1 MHKTEAVVYS
11 ATQRLRPI
19 LMTSLAMSLGA
30 LPLALSLG
38 AAATSRIPLGIV
50 IVGGI
55 MFSLVLTLFVIPAM
69 YSFLSSKKKKSQVEQ
84 FIHSETKSAGTV
96 AENVH

>member
-1 MHKTEAVVYS
+1 
-11 ATQRLRPI
+11 
-19 LMTSLAMSLGA
+19 MTSLAMALGA

-55 MFSLVLTLFVIPAM
+55 LFSLLLTLFVVPVM
-69 YSFLSSKKKKSQVEQ
+69 YSYMSTKKKKSAIEELL
-84 FIHSETKSAGTV
+84 HPKESEKEEEVKTV
-96 AENVH
+96 QA